1 MSNLDNYNEFLDM
14 FFDESFNLLENIE
27 KAILELEKDNKNSE
41 MINEIFRAVHSIKG
55 SSATMELHDIA
66 QFAHHFEDSLDFIR
80 CNPQYE
86 ITSEI
91 IDIILEGFD
100 VLRNMIEAKYNN
112 QEFNEDVSGV
122 EEKLNSIPSIL
133 SEVNKDIVVK
143 EKENNHNEDIE
154 LENFDVNFI
163 LTDDDIK
170 KIKENVKENR
180 RLLVVKVAF
189 SKDDPMASVG
199 PIQVYSSLR
208 DLGLVVKTDPPFDE
222 LQKNK
227 FFRFTGF
234 LFISDKDDKSI
245 KDFIFIPE
253 TVENLQI
260 IQKDP
265 SEFISKELSE
275 QEKLEKKAKEIVER
289 NEKELSEKELKRE
302 EEKKVEEKRVEE
314 RKEEKKIGKKLKE
327 ETEAKENSYKSS
339 SGKPRAILRVD
350 SGRIDEL
357 LNLVSQLVIN
367 KASLQEVIG
376 KFSVIQE
383 YESIFENL
391 IKLILGLETADDR
404 EKFTKNITEK
414 IVEFFKVLKSTND
427 NLKNEMQNHARI
439 INLLQEGVMKI
450 RMVPVN
456 QLFARFPRIIRDL
469 SRKLGKNVKLE
480 LEGED
485 TELDKSIIEELTDP
499 LMHIIRNSMDHGIET
514 PDIRIS
520 KGKPEIGTIKV
531 SAKNEGNIIYIE
543 IKDDGKGI
551 DPELVR
557 KKAIEKGLIN
567 AEANLTDKEIY
578 ELIMAPGFSTAEKV
592 SDVSGRGVGMDVV
605 KKGIEELNGTLSI
618 DSEKDKGTT
627 ILIKLPLTL
636 AIIQALMVNVG
647 GEIFAIPINTIF
659 ETKRIS
665 DDEIFKIEDKTVIK
679 IREEII
685 SIIFVKEIFKIKKD
699 EKAAN
704 DNLYIVV
711 VNVGDTKI
719 GLVVDAL
726 IGEQDLV
733 IKPLNNKLT
742 KVPGIAG
749 AAILGNGDISLIID
763 VNQMVDYLK
772 ELDKKEITMNEE

>member
-14 FFDESFNLLENIE
+14 FFDESFSLLENIE
-27 KAILELEKDNKNSE
+27 KAILELEKDNKNQE

-80 CNPQYE
+80 SNPQYE

-100 VLRNMIEAKYNN
+100 TLRKMIDAKYNN
-112 QEFNEDVSGV
+112 KEFNEDVS
-122 EEKLNSIPSIL
+122 EIQKKLNSIPSIL
-133 SEVNKDIVVK
+133 SEINKDIVVNNKKDENKNIEEGLSNFK
-143 EKENNHNEDIE
+143 E
-154 LENFDVNFI
+154 NFI
-163 LTDDDIK
+163 LSQEDLE
-170 KIKENVKENR
+170 KIKNNVNNEK
-180 RLLVVKVAF
+180 RLLIVKVSF

-208 DLGLVVKTDPPFDE
+208 DLGEVIKTDPPFDE
-222 LQKNK
+222 LQQSK
-227 FFRFTGF
+227 FFKYTAF

-253 TVENLQI
+253 TVEDLEI
-260 IQKDP
+260 IQKNPDDYLKGGKT
-265 SEFISKELSE
+265 EE
-275 QEKLEKKAKEIVER
+275 EKKIEKFAEEIVER
-289 NEKELSEKELKRE
+289 NEKELRKKQKDEKQNIDLMKN
-302 EEKKVEEKRVEE
+302 KQDQ
-314 RKEEKKIGKKLKE
+314 
-327 ETEAKENSYKSS
+327 KENTAKSS
-339 SGKPRAILRVD
+339 TTKPRAILRVD

-391 IKLILGLETADDR
+391 VKLILGLETVDDK
-404 EKFTKNITEK
+404 EKFTKSISEK
-414 IVEFFKVLKSTND
+414 IVTFFKLLKTTND

-450 RMVPVN
+450 RMVPIN

-469 SRKLGKNVKLE
+469 SRKLGKDVKLV

-485 TELDKSIIEELTDP
+485 TELDKSIIEELNDP
-499 LMHIIRNSMDHGIET
+499 LMHIIRNSMDHGIEK
-514 PDIRIS
+514 PEER
-520 KGKPEIGTIKV
+520 KAQGKPVAGTIKV

-551 DPELVR
+551 DPDIIK
-557 KKAIEKGLIN
+557 KKAIEKGLISQD
-567 AEANLTDKEIY
+567 ANLTEKEIY
-578 ELIMAPGFSTAEKV
+578 ELILLPGFSTAEKV

-618 DSEKDKGTT
+618 DSEKGKGTT

-647 GEIFAIPINTIF
+647 DEVFAIPINSIF

-665 DDEIFKIEDKTVIK
+665 RDEIFKVEDKTVIK
-679 IREEII
+679 IRDEII
-685 SIIFVKEIFKIKKD
+685 SIIFVRELFNIKSDK
-699 EKAAN
+699 N
-704 DNLYIVV
+704 LNNNLYIVV
-711 VNVGDTKI
+711 VNVGETKI

-726 IGEQDLV
+726 IGEQDIV

-772 ELDKKEITMNEE
+772 ELDKKEITINEE